1 MFSLSK
7 LLALIGII
15 GAVLYGYR
23 LYNRLQETRSA
34 LDETKRSRDAKREA
48 HRDSG
53 QTGPTSAKGA
63 RDKSDTETVDLVR
76 DEKTGAFVPRDRTD
90 TRS

>member
-23 LYNRLQETRSA
+23 LYNRLQETRSN

-48 HRDSG
+48 QTQS
-53 QTGPTSAKGA
+53 TGPGRRPPET
-63 RDKSDTETVDLVR
+63 DDTVDLVR

-90 TRS
+90 TRT

>member
-23 LYNRLQETRSA
+23 LYNRLQETRSG

-48 HRDSG
+48 KQQGQQSSSG
-53 QTGPTSAKGA
+53 SGA
-63 RDKSDTETVDLVR
+63 RGRSEDDTVELVR
-76 DEKTGAFVPRDRTD
+76 DKKTGAFVPRDRTD
-90 TRS
+90 THS

>member
-23 LYNRLQETRSA
+23 LYNRLQETRSN

-48 HRDSG
+48 QAQS
-53 QTGPTSAKGA
+53 TGTGRRPTET
-63 RDKSDTETVDLVR
+63 DDTVDLVR

-90 TRS
+90 TRT

>member
-7 LLALIGII
+7 LLALIWII

-23 LYNRLQETRSA
+23 LYNRLQETRSN

-48 HRDSG
+48 QEQGRP
-53 QTGPTSAKGA
+53 TGSSRGSTG
-63 RDKSDTETVDLVR
+63 SDDTVDLVR

-90 TRS
+90 TRT